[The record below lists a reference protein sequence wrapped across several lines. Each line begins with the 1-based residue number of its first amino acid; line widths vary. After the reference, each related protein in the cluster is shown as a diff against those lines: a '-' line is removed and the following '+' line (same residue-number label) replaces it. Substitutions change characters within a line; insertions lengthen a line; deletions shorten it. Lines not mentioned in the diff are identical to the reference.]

1 MNAVS
6 ELNIVHGGL
15 TTVLERL
22 SQRFDLIDETRALT
36 REVRQLERRL
46 IDMQNGILEVR
57 MVPLRQVFDK
67 LSRVVRKV
75 SRESGKEIR
84 LEVSGADT
92 ELDKLIVEELSDPLM
107 HIIRNAIDHGIEMP
121 SIREAA
127 GKPRVG
133 TIRVGA
139 RQQGSRVLVTVSDDG
154 SGIDP
159 RRVADVAVNRGVV
172 DQGAVADMTPSE
184 LQNLLFLPGM
194 STREVAT
201 ELSGRGVGLD
211 VVKTNIARLSGIIDL
226 SSTRGE
232 GTELTITLPIT
243 LAIIQ
248 ALVIESAGR
257 TYAIPLNSV
266 LESLMITAAE
276 IQTVEGRE
284 VYSLRNHTLVLSR
297 LEHLFRLE
305 RPADKPRPHKMFVVV
320 IGLAQHRLG
329 LVVDD
334 LVGERDVVIKPL
346 GSTLADVPGIAGA
359 TELSHQETVL
369 VLDVPGLVEETLL
382 RPPAA
387 TEAA

>member
-1 MNAVS
+1 
-6 ELNIVHGGL
+6 
-15 TTVLERL
+15 
-22 SQRFDLIDETRALT
+22 
-36 REVRQLERRL
+36 
-46 IDMQNGILEVR
+46 
-57 MVPLRQVFDK
+57 
-67 LSRVVRKV
+67 
-75 SRESGKEIR
+75 
-84 LEVSGADT
+84 
-92 ELDKLIVEELSDPLM
+92 
-107 HIIRNAIDHGIEMP
+107 
-121 SIREAA
+121 
-127 GKPRVG
+127 
-133 TIRVGA
+133 
-139 RQQGSRVLVTVSDDG
+139 
-154 SGIDP
+154 
-159 RRVADVAVNRGVV
+159 
-172 DQGAVADMTPSE
+172 
-184 LQNLLFLPGM
+184 
-194 STREVAT
+194 
-201 ELSGRGVGLD
+201 
-211 VVKTNIARLSGIIDL
+211 
-226 SSTRGE
+226 
-232 GTELTITLPIT
+232 LPIT

-329 LVVDD
+329 LVVDE